1 MTESQ
6 WLSSTNPHEMLAF
19 LKDRKPVGL
28 ASFLS
33 WFGLAAGRSS
43 TRKCRLF
50 ACACCRRLGP
60 LLADERSRQ
69 AIEIAELY
77 AEGLVSKK
85 AFQQAVQ
92 AARVASLQAARPR
105 VMMGEWLAAAQS
117 RAAEAIACTLEADD
131 PADEAATWGK
141 EAIRAWAAQNTRPY
155 PAALGHMPQLPHRA
169 TTPEAAWIA
178 EGIAQC
184 DLLREVI
191 GNPFR
196 APVLLP
202 SWRTPEATAL
212 ATRICQDRAF
222 ADMPQLASLLE
233 QAGCNNPEILQ
244 HCRETKEHA
253 RGCWALDFI
262 LGKR

>member
-6 WLSSTNPHEMLAF
+6 WLSTTNPHDMLAF
-19 LKDRKPVGL
+19 LNERKPAGL
-28 ASFLS
+28 ATLFS
-33 WFGLAAGRSS
+33 WLGFATGKASP
-43 TRKCRLF
+43 RKLRLF

-69 AIEIAELY
+69 AIDVAELY
-77 AEGLVSKK
+77 VDSLVSKK
-85 AFQQAVQ
+85 AYQQAVH
-92 AARVASLQAARPR
+92 AARAASLQAARPR
-105 VMMGEWLAAAQS
+105 IMMGEWLAAAQA

-141 EAIRAWAAQNTRPY
+141 EAVRAWAAQNSGPH
-155 PAALGHMPQLPHRA
+155 PAAGSHMPHLPHQSM
-169 TTPEAAWIA
+169 TPEAAWIA

-184 DLLREVI
+184 DLLRDLI

-196 APVLLP
+196 APVFAP
-202 SWRTPEATAL
+202 SWRTPQAIAL
-212 ATRICQDRAF
+212 ATSICQDRSF
-222 ADMPQLASLLE
+222 TEVPQLAMILE

-244 HCRETKEHA
+244 HCRENKEHA
-253 RGCWALDFI
+253 RGCWALDFV